1 MRFLLHLCAKKLK
14 ATSVYVA
21 VIPFAQINI
30 NSLRHVL
37 SLFDGF
43 LVIFPGFVYTL
54 GLYGQQGG
62 L

>member
-1 MRFLLHLCAKKLK
+1 MRKKST

-21 VIPFAQINI
+21 VLQFAQINV
-30 NSLRHVL
+30 NPLNTVWRHVL
-37 SLFDGF
+37 SLFDGY

-54 GLYGQQGG
+54 YGQQDG